1 MKMMKLALLGTAA
14 LAVSAMG
21 AQADDLSALK
31 AEIEALN
38 ARVAQL
44 ETAPAVPAG
53 YSLMTVSDI
62 EPMSLTGEYA
72 KDRVGYSGTNRISVM
87 PTADAPAAAV
97 LDWDFQIRAAI
108 AYIDRDRDRLDEDDD
123 FDSDDGEFQV
133 LTRAR
138 MRARASMDTAVG
150 AVGVDFRFQGN
161 SEFGGGADVVL
172 NIAWGWWQMTPELQ
186 FGAGYTGSLGNV
198 PYGQDENI
206 TGIGTTVFFNPGD
219 QEQMRLTWTSGPL
232 TLAAAIEDSGGDALD
247 DEGTGFTAI
256 DDPHPSIPAF
266 AARATYAGDTLSAGI
281 SAFWD
286 DPDDAWQIGAGAT
299 AALGDM
305 ATISVA
311 AAIGDDTSRK
321 EGEDDDFV
329 GDFGDFWGA
338 SIYGRLDVTE
348 QTYVE
353 ASYGYLDGETILPP
367 ESDFT
372 RQAFDV
378 GIYHSPVDQLVF
390 GLEANYLMLDF
401 DNDAERRD
409 TDVLT
414 VAFISWFNL

>member
-14 LAVSAMG
+14 LAVTAIG
-21 AQADDLSALK
+21 AQADDLSALR

-38 ARVAQL
+38 SRVAQL

-62 EPMSLTGEYA
+62 ETMSLAGEYA
-72 KDRVGYSGTNRISVM
+72 KDKVGYSGSNRISVL

-97 LDWDFQIRAAI
+97 VDWDFQIRAAI
-108 AYIDRDRDRLDEDDD
+108 AYFDYNEDNTDLN
-123 FDSDDGEFQV
+123 SEDGEFQV
-133 LTRAR
+133 LTRGR
-138 MRARASMDTAVG
+138 IRVKASMDTAVG
-150 AVGVDFRFQGN
+150 AVGVDMRLQGN
-161 SEFGGGADVVL
+161 SEFGGGAAVVM

-198 PYGQDENI
+198 NYGQDEYI

-232 TLAAAIEDSGGDALD
+232 TLAAAIEDSGGDESD
-247 DEGTGFTAI
+247 GGGFVSDE
-256 DDPHPSIPAF
+256 HPSIPAV
-266 AARATYAGDTLSAGI
+266 AARATYAGDTLSASIMG
-281 SAFWD
+281 FWD

-311 AAIGDDTSRK
+311 AAM
-321 EGEDDDFV
+321 
-329 GDFGDFWGA
+329 GDFTDRDNIDGDYGDYWGA

-353 ASYGYLDGETILPP
+353 ASYGYLDSQASIPVFVGPVANDG
-367 ESDFT
+367 DFT
-372 RQAFDV
+372 RQVFDV

-390 GLEANYLMLDF
+390 GLEGNYAMINEKNTD
-401 DNDAERRD
+401 DNGRNDHDA
-409 TDVLT
+409 LT
-414 VAFISWFNL
+414 AAFIAWFNL